1 MPMSADDNRA
11 MLGRWLKTAA
21 VWVVV
26 CAGSVCAALLG
37 VLSVER
43 LRSPVDIQNAYVVL
57 VIAQTFFMIFLWP
70 LFVRAGSW
78 WNTAV
83 QLVAL
88 FALAVPLILV
98 TLRTSDV
105 RVGSVLGSQA
115 LVLLFGVTAAAA
127 MRMPG
132 RRLWFYPAAFVLSAV
147 APLVAYASLELGGL
161 SASWAARVSPFWAVG
176 DVAAGGRPL
185 VPLLIFG
192 GLAVAMLV
200 ALRGLRLSS
209 ADHA

>member
-105 RVGSVLGSQA
+105 RMGSVLGSQA

-127 MRMPG
+127 IRMARNPASAGAGLG
-132 RRLWFYPAAFVLSAV
+132 RPSRTKPTKARISFPAAPAAPSGTRGHVVPSAT
-147 APLVAYASLELGGL
+147 A
-161 SASWAARVSPFWAVG
+161 
-176 DVAAGGRPL
+176 
-185 VPLLIFG
+185 
-192 GLAVAMLV
+192 
-200 ALRGLRLSS
+200 
-209 ADHA
+209 